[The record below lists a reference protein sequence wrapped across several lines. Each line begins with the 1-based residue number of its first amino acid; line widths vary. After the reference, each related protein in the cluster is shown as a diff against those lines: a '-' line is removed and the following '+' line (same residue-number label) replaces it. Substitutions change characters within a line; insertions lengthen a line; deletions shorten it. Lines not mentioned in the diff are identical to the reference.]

1 MPAESIFHR
10 VALVHVAD
18 DCESDLEEIQD
29 ALKSS
34 MLLKGSK
41 LIILLDQEPDRL
53 DQKKIYWQL
62 INSLGQ
68 SEKVMGGVVDA
79 RNKSGTKVLQAEM
92 IVKMIEA
99 RWKEYGL

>member
-1 MPAESIFHR
+1 
-10 VALVHVAD
+10 
-18 DCESDLEEIQD
+18 
-29 ALKSS
+29 

-68 SEKVMGGVVDA
+68 SEKVMGEVVDA
-79 RNKSGTKVLQAEM
+79 RAKPGAKVLQAEM